1 MNINDNKTEFLIQA
15 AFQTMLEN
23 TQDMIFL
30 KDIDSVYVAASAPFA
45 KMTGKESPEEL
56 IGKNDLE
63 IFADENLAKRY
74 IKDDKKLLSEGKNL
88 IDYMEPITDEDG
100 HARYG
105 STSKF
110 VISDQDGN
118 PAGILGITK
127 DITRDYIIKQH
138 YQKELSCLFE
148 LPEDVY
154 AISYLDVDS
163 WRVISQRRQDIGD
176 NDSTLQLCHTVEE
189 LCAAAL
195 ESIVDENC
203 EAAQFYRNF
212 TTEKL
217 QQLYAEG
224 QSHWVFE
231 YQRRL
236 VNGDIRWV
244 ENEVKFLANV
254 ESGHLCAMLK
264 AKNIQEI
271 KELEQSLVEA
281 AKFDRMT
288 MLLNRDTTMDSIRE
302 VLLRERNSEHALFM
316 IDIDNFKKLNDTLGH
331 QAGDEF
337 LVSVARAIQNSFR
350 ETDIVG
356 RIGGDE
362 FFALMKNMG
371 DVRKLAVKAKTLLED
386 ISKIDVG
393 NPDVEISGSIGISM
407 YPEDGRT
414 LDELY
419 AKADDALYEA
429 KRHGKKR
436 FVFSK

>member
-1 MNINDNKTEFLIQA
+1 MGMNEKKSELLIQE
-15 AFQTMLEN
+15 AFQTMLRN
-23 TQDMIFL
+23 TEDMIFV
-30 KDIDSVYVAASAPFA
+30 KDVDSVYVAASLAWI
-45 KMTGKESPEEL
+45 KMAGKETLEDV
-56 IGKNDLE
+56 INKTDLE
-63 IFADENLAKRY
+63 IFEDENLAERY
-74 IKDDKKLLSEGKNL
+74 RKDDKKLLAEGKDL
-88 IDYMEPITDEDG
+88 VDYMEPITDEDG

-110 VISDQDGN
+110 LLYGPDGKPN
-118 PAGILGITK
+118 GILGITK

-138 YQKELSCLFE
+138 YQKELSSLFE

-154 AISYLDVDS
+154 AISYLDIDS
-163 WRVISQRRQDIGD
+163 WRVISQRRQDIG
-176 NDSTLQLCHTVEE
+176 DSTLQLCHTVEE
-189 LCAAAL
+189 LCAAAV

-264 AKNIQEI
+264 AKDIQEI

-337 LVSVARAIQNSFR
+337 LVSVAMAIQNSFR